1 MIQYSGTEGVMIR
14 IWAKLLKNGKI
25 IGQCVYEREGTMDYS
40 LFFDYVREICETLDT
55 PTPVIIKTHLFNYA
69 KYNTVRFTKD
79 DFVEKINFDKLVLE
93 NALL

>member
-1 MIQYSGTEGVMIR
+1 MIR
-14 IWAKLLKNGKI
+14 IWAKTIKNGKI
-25 IGQCVYEREGTMDYS
+25 VKQYVYEREGLTDYS
-40 LFFDYVREICETLDT
+40 LFFEYVKDICEALDI

-69 KYNTVRFTKD
+69 KYNNVKFRQD